1 MDKRN
6 QKIKPELE
14 CESTIYKLSYLDT
27 LPTAKAGGFYTARN
41 AGLRACLTSIVAIG
55 VCAQTP
61 PATRFKPRFAR

>member
-1 MDKRN
+1 MTSEKEFEHLVVR
-6 QKIKPELE
+6 
-14 CESTIYKLSYLDT
+14 CHVDT

-61 PATRFKPRFAR
+61 LATRY